1 MPFSVHREKGE
12 RYYRYSYYFDNSNQ
26 RVRGSTRRSTKEAA
40 TKVAK
45 QLFEEA
51 LLERDGLGPSK
62 TQRDASKKELLLH
75 LNDFLDA
82 KEKEGKALKYVKG
95 VKKQLTKLFQAC
107 AWTLPKDI
115 RRDGF
120 EAWRG
125 KQSLHPKTI
134 NEYQWSLSSF
144 VNWMLSAGR
153 LSVNPLE
160 HVAKVATK
168 GAESRKR
175 RAFTL
180 DEVDRLRKIS
190 GRRAVVYVTAAF
202 TGLRRGELQKLEWLD
217 IDLAAVNP
225 LIRARASTT
234 KNGKEALLPLHPN
247 VVQLLQ
253 SVRPTAVA
261 KGDLVFKGLIPRMP
275 RFHADMKAA
284 GITPTDEQGRVA
296 DFHSLRN
303 TFATILTL
311 NGKPQREIMELMRHS
326 DMRLTAKVYTDAG
339 QLPLAQTVASL
350 PGLPGLNSSGQ
361 NTWQEFVPGRQ
372 NMARGVQVN
381 TAVDSA
387 HNVDFEPIVSE
398 CRDVANCSNGARC
411 RVRTCDP
418 CRVKAMLYH

>member
-12 RYYRYSYYFDNSNQ
+12 RYYRYSYYFDSAKT
-26 RVRGSTRRSTKEAA
+26 RVRGSTRRTTKEAA
-40 TKVAK
+40 TKYAK

-62 TQRDASKKELLLH
+62 TERDASKKELFLH

-82 KEKEGKALKYVKG
+82 KEKEGKAFKYVKG
-95 VKKQLTKLFQAC
+95 LKKQLTKLFQAC
-107 AWTLPKDI
+107 AWTFPKDI
-115 RRDGF
+115 RRAGF

-125 KQSLHPKTI
+125 KQSLHPKTL

-144 VNWMLSAGR
+144 VNWLLGAGR
-153 LSVNPLE
+153 LSVNPLA

-180 DEVDRLRKIS
+180 EEVERLRRVS

-202 TGLRRGELQKLEWLD
+202 TGLRRGELQKLEWRD
-217 IDLAAVNP
+217 IELAAVNP

-234 KNGKEALLPLHPN
+234 KNGKEALLPLHEN

-253 SVRPTAVA
+253 SFRPATVRRE
-261 KGDLVFKGLIPRMP
+261 DRVFKGVIPRMP
-275 RFHADMKAA
+275 RFKADMKAA
-284 GITPTDEQGRVA
+284 GIAPTDEQGRVA

-361 NTWQEFVPGRQ
+361 NAWQDSVQKRQ
-372 NMARGVQVN
+372 NVSRDVQVN
-381 TAVDSA
+381 TGVDSA
-387 HNVDFEPIVSE
+387 HNVDFEPFVTE
-398 CRDVANCSNGARC
+398 CRDVANSADGARC

>member
-12 RYYRYSYYFDNSNQ
+12 RYYRYSYYFDDSKQ

-40 TKVAK
+40 TKYAK

-51 LLERDGLGPSK
+51 MLERDGLGPTK
-62 TQRDASKKELLLH
+62 TERVASKKELLLH

-82 KEKEGKALKYVKG
+82 KEKEGKAFKYVKAL
-95 VKKQLTKLFQAC
+95 KKQLTKLFQEC
-107 AWTLPKDI
+107 AWTFPKDI

-120 EAWRG
+120 EVWRG
-125 KQSLHPKTI
+125 KQSLHPKTL

-144 VNWMLSAGR
+144 VNWLLAAGR
-153 LSVNPLE
+153 ISVNPLA

-180 DEVDRLRKIS
+180 DEVERLRKVS
-190 GRRAVVYVTAAF
+190 DRRAVVYVTAAF
-202 TGLRRGELQKLEWLD
+202 TGLRRGELQKLEWRD
-217 IDLAAVNP
+217 IELAAVNP

-253 SVRPTAVA
+253 SVRPATV
-261 KGDLVFKGLIPRMP
+261 KREDRVFKGLIPRMP
-275 RFHADMKAA
+275 RFKADMKAA
-284 GITPTDEQGRVA
+284 GIAPTDEQGRVA

-339 QLPLAQTVASL
+339 QLPLAETVASL
-350 PGLPGLNSSGQ
+350 PGLPGLKVPGQ
-361 NTWQEFVPGRQ
+361 NTCQESVQKRQ
-372 NMARGVQVN
+372 NVSRDVQVN
-381 TAVDSA
+381 SDVDLA
-387 HNVDFEPIVSE
+387 HNVENEASVTE
-398 CRDVANCSNGARC
+398 CRDVANCSDGARC

>member
-1 MPFSVHREKGE
+1 M
-12 RYYRYSYYFDNSNQ
+12 
-26 RVRGSTRRSTKEAA
+26 
-40 TKVAK
+40 
-45 QLFEEA
+45 
-51 LLERDGLGPSK
+51 LERDGLGPSK

-82 KEKEGKALKYVKG
+82 KEKEGKAIKYVKG

-180 DEVDRLRKIS
+180 DEVDRLRKVS

-202 TGLRRGELQKLEWLD
+202 TGLRRGELQKLEWRD

-225 LIRARASTT
+225 LIRARPSTT
-234 KNGKEALLPLHPN
+234 KNGKEALLPLHAN

-253 SVRPTAVA
+253 SVRPAAVA

-361 NTWQEFVPGRQ
+361 NAWQEFVPGRQ
-372 NMARGVQVN
+372 NMARDVQMN

-387 HNVDFEPIVSE
+387 HNVDFESIVSE

>member
-1 MPFSVHREKGE
+1 MPYSVHREKGE
-12 RYYRYSYYFDNSNQ
+12 RYYRYSYYFDDSKQ

-40 TKVAK
+40 TKYAK

-51 LLERDGLGPSK
+51 QLERDGLGPTK
-62 TQRDASKKELLLH
+62 TERDASKKELFLH

-82 KEKEGKALKYVKG
+82 KEKEGKALKYLKG

-120 EAWRG
+120 ETWRG
-125 KQSLHPKTI
+125 KQSLHPKTL

-144 VNWMLSAGR
+144 VNWLLGAGR
-153 LSVNPLE
+153 LSVNPLA
-160 HVAKVATK
+160 HLSKMATK
-168 GAESRKR
+168 GAESLKR

-180 DEVDRLRKIS
+180 DEVERLRKVS

-202 TGLRRGELQKLEWLD
+202 TGLRRGELQKLEWRD
-217 IDLAAVNP
+217 IELAAVNP

-253 SVRPTAVA
+253 SVRPATVA
-261 KGDLVFKGLIPRMP
+261 RGDRVFKGLIPRMP
-275 RFHADMKAA
+275 RFYADLKAA
-284 GITPTDEQGRVA
+284 GIAPTDEQGRMAV
-296 DFHSLRN
+296 FHSLRN

-361 NTWQEFVPGRQ
+361 NTWQDFVPGRQ
-372 NMARGVQVN
+372 NMARDVQVN
-381 TAVDSA
+381 TAGDSA
-387 HNVDFEPIVSE
+387 HNVDFEPFDSE

>member
-12 RYYRYSYYFDNSNQ
+12 RYYRYSYYFDNSKQ

-40 TKVAK
+40 TKYAK

-51 LLERDGLGPSK
+51 LLERDGLGPTK
-62 TQRDASKKELLLH
+62 TERDASKKELLLH

-82 KEKEGKALKYVKG
+82 KEKEGKAVKYVKSLQ
-95 VKKQLTKLFQAC
+95 KQLTKLFQAC
-107 AWTLPKDI
+107 AWTFPKDI
-115 RRDGF
+115 RRAGF

-125 KQSLHPKTI
+125 KQNLHPKTI
-134 NEYQWSLSSF
+134 NEYHWSLSSF
-144 VNWMLSAGR
+144 VKWLLGAGR
-153 LSVNPLE
+153 LSVNPLA
-160 HVAKVATK
+160 HIAKVATK

-175 RAFTL
+175 RAFTM
-180 DEVDRLRKIS
+180 DEVERLLKVS
-190 GRRAVVYVTAAF
+190 GRRGAVYVTAAF
-202 TGLRRGELQKLEWLD
+202 TGLRRGELQKIEWRD
-217 IDLAAVNP
+217 IELAAVNP

-253 SVRPTAVA
+253 SVRPATVA
-261 KGDLVFKGLIPRMP
+261 RGDLVFKGLIPRMP

-284 GITPTDEQGRVA
+284 GITPTDEQGRLA

-350 PGLPGLNSSGQ
+350 PGLAGLKVPGQ
-361 NTWQEFVPGRQ
+361 NAWQESVQDRQ
-372 NMARGVQVN
+372 NMARDVQVN
-381 TAVDSA
+381 TGVDSA
-387 HNVDFEPIVSE
+387 HNVDFEPFVTE
-398 CRDVANCSNGARC
+398 CRDVANGADGARC

>member
-12 RYYRYSYYFDNSNQ
+12 RYYRYSYYFDNSKQ

-40 TKVAK
+40 TKYAK

-82 KEKEGKALKYVKG
+82 KEKEGKAIKYVKG

-180 DEVDRLRKIS
+180 DEVDRLRKVS

-202 TGLRRGELQKLEWLD
+202 TGLRRGELQKLEWRD

-225 LIRARASTT
+225 LIRARPSTT
-234 KNGKEALLPLHPN
+234 KNGKEALLPLHAN

-253 SVRPTAVA
+253 SVRPAAVA

-361 NTWQEFVPGRQ
+361 NAWQEFVPGRQ
-372 NMARGVQVN
+372 NMARDVQMN

-387 HNVDFEPIVSE
+387 HNVDFESIVSE

>member
-1 MPFSVHREKGE
+1 MPVSVHREKGE
-12 RYYRYSYYFDNSNQ
+12 RYYRYCYYFDDSKQ
-26 RVRGSTRRSTKEAA
+26 RVRGSTRRTTKEAA
-40 TKVAK
+40 TKYAK

-51 LLERDGLGPSK
+51 QLERDGLGPTK
-62 TQRDASKKELLLH
+62 TEREASKQELALH

-82 KEKEGKALKYVKG
+82 KEKEGKAFKYVKG
-95 VKKQLTKLFQAC
+95 LKKQLTKLFQAC
-107 AWTLPKDI
+107 AWTFPKDI

-120 EAWRG
+120 ETWRG
-125 KQSLHPKTI
+125 KQDLHPKTL

-144 VNWMLSAGR
+144 VNWLLGAGR
-153 LSVNPLE
+153 LAVNPLA

-180 DEVDRLRKIS
+180 DEVERLRRVS

-202 TGLRRGELQKLEWLD
+202 TGLRRGELQKLEWRD
-217 IDLAAVNP
+217 IELAAVNP

-253 SVRPTAVA
+253 AFRPAAVRR
-261 KGDLVFKGLIPRMP
+261 DDRVFKGLIPRLP
-275 RFHADMKAA
+275 RFYADLKAA
-284 GITPTDEQGRVA
+284 GIAPTDEQGRVA

-350 PGLPGLNSSGQ
+350 PGLPGLEVPGQ
-361 NTWQEFVPGRQ
+361 NTWQESVQNRQ
-372 NMARGVQVN
+372 NVSSNVQLN
-381 TAVDSA
+381 TGAA
-387 HNVDFEPIVSE
+387 LTHNVHNEPFVSE

-418 CRVKAMLYH
+418 CRVKAVLYR